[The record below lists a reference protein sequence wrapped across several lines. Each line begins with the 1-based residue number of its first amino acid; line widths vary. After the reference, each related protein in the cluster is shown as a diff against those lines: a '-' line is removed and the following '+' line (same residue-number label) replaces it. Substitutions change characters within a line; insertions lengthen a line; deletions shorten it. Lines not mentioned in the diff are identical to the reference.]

1 MPDLEGGDTFVP
13 LEEGDASAVAQE
25 TEINAAEAGSVPPAE
40 IQPNI
45 PVEVEKRKKRVSLHW
60 KRPKSHLYE
69 YNYDYGSNYYKGMID
84 YLDERSSG
92 CKPSPPKAL
101 NWAERALKTYSE
113 KREAAA
119 RNKDKDQDA
128 QLLHSIRNTVNSYTV
143 HARTYTRKVT
153 ASLTY

>member
-1 MPDLEGGDTFVP
+1 MPDLEGGDTFTPV
-13 LEEGDASAVAQE
+13 EEGADALAGS
-25 TEINAAEAGSVPPAE
+25 TEANVAEAEQAPAAE

-45 PVEVEKRKKRVSLHW
+45 PVEVEKRKKRVSIYW

-92 CKPSPPKAL
+92 CKPAPPKAL

>member
-1 MPDLEGGDTFVP
+1 
-13 LEEGDASAVAQE
+13 ASAALISVSCA
-25 TEINAAEAGSVPPAE
+25 TAEASPSYRGTKVSPPSRSCISYDILFKLKNAKSAYLYIGKDQNPISTNTTTITART
-40 IQPNI
+40 IQGNI
-45 PVEVEKRKKRVSLHW
+45 
-60 KRPKSHLYE
+60 Y
-69 YNYDYGSNYYKGMID
+69 
-84 YLDERSSG
+84 YLDEPKSG
-92 CKPSPPKAL
+92 WKPSPPKAL